1 YTPRSQWPCQ
11 RHRLP
16 PLLHSGIAGSR
27 APRRRPLQHA
37 NSVRP
42 GPAESCASRAP
53 LLRSALRPA
62 SLARIRSAGRA
73 SLRLGPCH
81 VVAHQRRDLRPLL
94 LRHLEDPRQLAIPKM
109 DGFPP
114 RHRISRL
121 LSLHRLGTDL
131 RPRAGLLHRRLPGPA
146 LESPL
151 LGWNLSGLPGL
162 QTARRPGGRCSFSS
176 GTRVKS
182 GCRRASRRRRAT
194 CRRMALL
201 RDARHGGLLPPPR
214 ACERG
219 VRDARTASLPD
230 ALPAR
235 LLGHARSVAA
245 LRVRTLPRHRDR
257 GPRGHSRLLEK
268 PRSSE
273 PSLLGPLAR
282 DGSRVAP
289 PHRLRS
295 PDPCPRFSPDRRLAD
310 DPR

>member
-1 YTPRSQWPCQ
+1 
-11 RHRLP
+11 
-16 PLLHSGIAGSR
+16 
-27 APRRRPLQHA
+27 
-37 NSVRP
+37 
-42 GPAESCASRAP
+42 
-53 LLRSALRPA
+53 
-62 SLARIRSAGRA
+62 
-73 SLRLGPCH
+73 
-81 VVAHQRRDLRPLL
+81 
-94 LRHLEDPRQLAIPKM
+94 
-109 DGFPP
+109 
-114 RHRISRL
+114 
-121 LSLHRLGTDL
+121 
-131 RPRAGLLHRRLPGPA
+131 PA

-151 LGWNLSGLPGL
+151 LGWNLSGLPDL
-162 QTARRPGGRCSFSS
+162 QTATRPGGRCSLSS
-176 GTRVKS
+176 GTRVES

-273 PSLLGPLAR
+273 PSLLGPLAPG
-282 DGSRVAP
+282 GSRVAP

-310 DPR
+310 DPRRRSKSPLVGTAPLPRLRPSSGRPTRAVDAPATFRSRDGRSRLGDKERGDRPPAAHKPSLTLSFRRRA